1 MPHRGTGPHDRRAV
15 NNENIVNTHAHTLV
29 ILCTMPDSKTAQA
42 VATTLVS
49 EHLAACINITGPMTS
64 IYHWEGQLEQAT
76 EHLLLIKTTSTTY
89 PQLETRLKALHPY
102 EVPEILALPVAGGLA
117 SYLEWLGASVINSH
131 SQD

>member
-1 MPHRGTGPHDRRAV
+1 M
-15 NNENIVNTHAHTLV
+15 NTATDALV
-29 ILCTMPDSKTAQA
+29 VLCTMPDSEAAHA

-76 EHLLLIKTTSTTY
+76 EHLLLIKTAAATY

-102 EVPEILALPVAGGLA
+102 EVPEILALPVADGLA
-117 SYLEWLGASVINSH
+117 SYLAWLGASVINPH
-131 SQD
+131 SQN